1 MWIGS
6 FKVSVAVNI
15 LFLLL
20 TATFFLLG
28 LGDVLGSDGIVVLGG
43 YVGLVTALV
52 AWYASAAGVVN
63 DTVGRIIF
71 PVGERG

>member
-63 DTVGRIIF
+63 DTIGRIVL
-71 PVGERG
+71 PVGVRE

>member
-20 TATFFLLG
+20 TATFFVLG
-28 LGDVLGSDGIVVLGG
+28 LGDVLGSDTIVVLGG
-43 YVGLVTALV
+43 YLGLVTALV

-63 DTVGRIIF
+63 DTIGRIIL
-71 PVGERG
+71 PVGARE

>member
-20 TATFFLLG
+20 GATFFVLG
-28 LGDVLGSDGIVVLGG
+28 IGDVLGSDTIVVLGG
-43 YVGLVTALV
+43 YLGLVTALV

-63 DTVGRIIF
+63 DTIGRIIL
-71 PVGERG
+71 PVGERE